1 MKTLDRYILRSF
13 FVNYFFAMTI
23 LIGLYIILDLFVNL
37 DEFTQMRTTGIS
49 QTISRIADYYGHNL
63 FMYFSQL
70 AGVISVVAACFTLG
84 RLHMSNEL
92 TAIMSSGASLYRVAT
107 PLLLAG
113 LAMNFLWFVD
123 QEVVIP
129 SFAQKLAR
137 KHGDLESSKTFSV
150 NFLPDRRN
158 GNAMLS
164 AAKFNP
170 AAMEMRG
177 VVILIRD
184 ENNRMTEVIQA
195 DQARWDPERSEWHF
209 ENGFATTLAVG
220 ETGENTTGLGHR
232 PVVEY
237 KSSLTPR
244 EMALQQSA
252 QWTQFLSLAELNR
265 LQSYFS
271 AAGVGEFVRMKH
283 ARLTTVFMNMTL
295 LCIGIPFFLNRERP
309 SIIVLGGK
317 CLLACG
323 LCYAATFLCNTV
335 EITALNIDPALPP
348 WLPFVIFA
356 PIAVVLLDGIRT

>member
-13 FVNYFFAMTI
+13 VVNYFFAMTI

-37 DEFTQMRTTGIS
+37 DEFTGMRSKGIA
-49 QTISRIADYYGHNL
+49 QTLGRMADYYGHNL
-63 FMYFSQL
+63 FLYFSQL

-84 RLHMSNEL
+84 RLHLSNEL
-92 TAIMSSGASLYRVAT
+92 TAIMSAGVSLYRVAT
-107 PLLLAG
+107 PILLAG
-113 LAMNFLWFVD
+113 LAMNCLWFVD
-123 QEVVIP
+123 QEFVIP
-129 SFAQKLAR
+129 GIAQKLAR
-137 KHGDLESSKTFSV
+137 KHGDLEGSKTFSV
-150 NFLPDRRN
+150 YFLPDRQN

-177 VVILIRD
+177 VVILKRD
-184 ENNRMTEVIQA
+184 DNNRMTEVIQA
-195 DQARWDPERSEWHF
+195 DQARWDSERHEWHF
-209 ENGFATTLAVG
+209 ENGFATTLA
-220 ETGENTTGLGHR
+220 TGDVESDAAGLGHR
-232 PVVEY
+232 PVPEY

-252 QWTQFLSLAELNR
+252 QWTQFLSLRELNR